1 MDESLL
7 DITGGES
14 VADFQELPAKRHGS
28 PIACASSRRLYNGKL
43 ASSSKQS
50 DESRGELLCQ
60 HRLNCS
66 NPVFLLRFK

>member
-14 VADFQELPAKRHGS
+14 VADFQELPAKRYGS
-28 PIACASSRRLYNGKL
+28 PIACASSRRLCSGKL

-50 DESRGELLCQ
+50 GESRGELLCRY
-60 HRLNCS
+60 RLNCS
-66 NPVFLLRFK
+66 IPI